1 MPFFTRICKYMA
13 HNKGFRQSYI
23 VLARQYCAETVPTL
37 NIDKRPP
44 KKPRKSSGEVKRLSV
59 ADPELQALCAKFP
72 KLFGRR
78 SSRPENIYHVHS
90 EAIDLLTKSITS
102 RVDLED
108 AVLFEANPG
117 PAILTSRLLES
128 GVPHLRAFEKNPIF
142 LEELEA
148 LKHKHPSQ
156 LEVLQEDFLRLPT
169 LQACDSY
176 GTTTRVDDLLKGLP
190 QQQWKESPCLVVVA
204 SLSRKRE
211 LGFLRFLLHVLP
223 QRASLLDRKSVV

>member
-1 MPFFTRICKYMA
+1 MAAPTRLDWSMRVLGLSIAVNSSHLQLRRSTTIAWNFKHSLYTFFRDWYLFHDFRLFCSPIRQLDVFTVPRKFTVGTRATVRVFALTPHIMPFFTRICKYMA

-90 EAIDLLTKSITS
+90 EAI
-102 RVDLED
+102 
-108 AVLFEANPG
+108 G
-117 PAILTSRLLES
+117 
-128 GVPHLRAFEKNPIF
+128 
-142 LEELEA
+142 
-148 LKHKHPSQ
+148 
-156 LEVLQEDFLRLPT
+156 
-169 LQACDSY
+169 
-176 GTTTRVDDLLKGLP
+176 
-190 QQQWKESPCLVVVA
+190 
-204 SLSRKRE
+204 
-211 LGFLRFLLHVLP
+211 
-223 QRASLLDRKSVV
+223 